1 MFRSYSL
8 RIFIMAKKKK
18 QNLTVGFVALGCPKN
33 VVDSEKMLAEI
44 VKSGFFLT
52 SEIDDS
58 DVVIIN
64 TCGFIAP
71 AREEALE
78 VIQNA
83 VALKNK
89 GRVKKVIVTGCLP
102 EWIGEKLF
110 EQADG
115 IDAIVG
121 LDRRNDIAKIIE
133 KTIASKKPLALLET
147 GGASLSVNDDRA
159 RLLIG
164 PPHRAYLRISE
175 GCSRNCSFCTIP
187 SIRGP
192 FRSKPQQL
200 VLAEAKELAES
211 GVVELNV
218 IGQDTTNWG
227 ADLKVKDGLAAL
239 AEELDK
245 IDGLEWLRLLYLY
258 PTGITDNLIETIA
271 RSKKITRYLDI
282 PIQHINDDI
291 LRKMRRADTEER
303 ICQLIEKVRRALPDI
318 VLRTTLIV
326 GFPTETEKQFGQLV
340 EFVKWARFD
349 ALGCFKYY
357 AEQGTEAA
365 RMAGQVPEDTKQ
377 KRLEELMLIQQQIAF
392 AKNKKRIGSELR
404 CLVDSLNND
413 GTYEGR
419 FYGQAPDI
427 DSICITKNCSA
438 QPGQF
443 INTRVEDTKNY
454 DLIVSQI

>member
-1 MFRSYSL
+1 MS
-8 RIFIMAKKKK
+8 KKANR
-18 QNLTVGFVALGCPKN
+18 NLTVGFVALGCPKN

-44 VKSGFFLT
+44 VKAGFFLS

-71 AREEALE
+71 ARDEAIE

-89 GRVKKVIVTGCLP
+89 GRVRKVIVTGCLP

-121 LDRRNDIAKIIE
+121 LGRRNDIAKIIK
-133 KTIASKKPLALLET
+133 KTITSQKSLTFLEKASAPF
-147 GGASLSVNDDRA
+147 SVNDDRA

-192 FRSKPQQL
+192 FRSKPKEL
-200 VLAEAKELAES
+200 VLAEAKELIKS

-227 ADLKVKDGLAAL
+227 ADLKIKDGLALL

-245 IDGLEWLRLLYLY
+245 IESLEWLRLLYLY
-258 PTGITDNLIETIA
+258 PAGITDKLIETIA
-271 RSKKITRYLDI
+271 RSKKITHYLDI

-291 LRKMRRADTEER
+291 LRKMHRPDTEKR
-303 ICQLIEKVRRALPDI
+303 ICRLTDKLRKALPDV

-326 GFPTETEKQFGQLV
+326 GFPTETEQQFDQLV
-340 EFVKWARFD
+340 EFIKWAQFD

-357 AEQGTEAA
+357 AEQGTESA
-365 RMAGQVPEDTKQ
+365 RMSGQVPENIKQ
-377 KRLEELMLIQQQIAF
+377 KRLEELMLVQQQIAF
-392 AKNKKRIGSELR
+392 AKNKQRIGSELR
-404 CLVDSLNND
+404 CLVDAPNND

-427 DSICITKNCSA
+427 DSICIIKNCSTE
-438 QPGQF
+438 PGQF
-443 INTRVEDTKNY
+443 IKTIVEDTKDY
-454 DLIVSQI
+454 DLIVRQIQ

>member
-1 MFRSYSL
+1 
-8 RIFIMAKKKK
+8 MAKKANPK
-18 QNLTVGFVALGCPKN
+18 LTVGFVALGCPKN

-44 VKSGFFLT
+44 VKAGFFLS

-71 AREEALE
+71 ARAEAIE

-110 EQADG
+110 KKVDG

-121 LDRRNDIAKIIE
+121 LDRRNDIAQIIE
-133 KTIASKKPLALLET
+133 KTIVSQKPLAFLEKSST
-147 GGASLSVNDDRA
+147 PVSVNDDRA

-211 GVVELNV
+211 GVVELNI

-227 ADLKVKDGLAAL
+227 ADLKIKDGLALL

-258 PTGITDNLIETIA
+258 PAGITERLIETIA
-271 RSKKITRYLDI
+271 KSKKFTHYLDI

-291 LRKMRRADTEER
+291 LRKMRRPDSEEQ
-303 ICQLIEKVRRALPDI
+303 ICRLIEKLRKAIPEV

-326 GFPTETEKQFGQLV
+326 GFPAETEEQFDQLV
-340 EFVKWARFD
+340 KFVKWARFD

-357 AEQGTEAA
+357 QEQGTQAA
-365 RMAGQVPEDTKQ
+365 QMPSQVPEDIKN
-377 KRLEELMLIQQQIAF
+377 KRFKELMLVQQQIAF
-392 AKNKKRIGSELR
+392 AKNKQRIGTVLR
-404 CLVDSLNND
+404 CLVDSSNTD
-413 GTYEGR
+413 GRGKAR
-419 FYGQAPDI
+419 FYGQAPEI
-427 DSICITKNCSA
+427 DSICIIKNCSA
-438 QPGQF
+438 EPGQF
-443 INTRVEDTKNY
+443 ISTTVEDTKDY
-454 DLIVSQI
+454 DLIVRQI

>member
-1 MFRSYSL
+1 MS
-8 RIFIMAKKKK
+8 KKASR
-18 QNLTVGFVALGCPKN
+18 NVTVGFVALGCPKN

-44 VKSGFFLT
+44 INSGFLL
-52 SEIDDS
+52 SAEIKDC

-64 TCGFIAP
+64 TCGFIVP
-71 AREEALE
+71 ARAEAIE

-89 GRVKKVIVTGCLP
+89 GLVKKVIVTGCLP
-102 EWIGEKLF
+102 EWIGKKLF
-110 EQADG
+110 EQVDG

-121 LDRRNDIAKIIE
+121 LDRRNDIAKIIK
-133 KTIASKKPLALLET
+133 KTIISQKQLTFLEK
-147 GGASLSVNDDRA
+147 GGASVCANDDRA

-187 SIRGP
+187 FIRGP
-192 FRSKPQQL
+192 FRSKPKKL

-211 GVVELNV
+211 GVLELNI

-227 ADLKVKDGLAAL
+227 ADLKIKDGLALL

-245 IDGLEWLRLLYLY
+245 IKGLEWLRLLYLY
-258 PTGITDNLIETIA
+258 PAGITDKLIETIA
-271 RSKKITRYLDI
+271 RSKKITHYLDI
-282 PIQHINDDI
+282 PIQHINNDI
-291 LRKMRRADTEER
+291 LRKMHRPDTEEQ
-303 ICQLIEKVRRALPDI
+303 ICRLIEKVRKTLPDV

-326 GFPTETEKQFGQLV
+326 GFPTETEEQFDQLA
-340 EFVKWARFD
+340 EFVKWAQFD

-365 RMAGQVPEDTKQ
+365 QMPGQVPEDVKN
-377 KRLEELMLIQQQIAF
+377 KRLEKLMLIQQQIAF
-392 AKNKKRIGSELR
+392 AKNKSRVGSELR
-404 CLVDSLNND
+404 CLVDALNND

-427 DSICITKNCSA
+427 DSICIIKNCSA
-438 QPGQF
+438 EPGQF
-443 INTRVEDTKNY
+443 INTRVEATKDY
-454 DLIVSQI
+454 DLIVRYI

>member
-1 MFRSYSL
+1 
-8 RIFIMAKKKK
+8 MAEKGN

-44 VKSGFFLT
+44 VKSGFFLS
-52 SEIDDS
+52 SEVDDA

-71 AREEALE
+71 ARAEAIE
-78 VIQNA
+78 AIQNA
-83 VALKNK
+83 VACKSK

-110 EQADG
+110 EQVDG

-121 LDRRNDIAKIIE
+121 LGRRNDIAQIIE
-133 KTIASKKPLALLET
+133 KTIVNQKPMAFLEK
-147 GGASLSVNDDRA
+147 GSASLSVNDDRA

-164 PPHRAYLRISE
+164 PPHKAYLRISE

-192 FRSKPQQL
+192 FRSKPQEL

-211 GVVELNV
+211 GVMELNI

-227 ADLKVKDGLAAL
+227 ADLKIKDGLAIL
-239 AEELDK
+239 AESIEK
-245 IDGLEWLRLLYLY
+245 IEGVEWLRLLYLY
-258 PTGITDNLIETIA
+258 PAGITDKLIEVIA
-271 RSKKITRYLDI
+271 RSKKITHYLDI

-291 LRKMRRADTEER
+291 LRKMRRPDSEEQ
-303 ICQLIEKVRRALPDI
+303 ICRLIEKLRETLPDV

-326 GFPTETEKQFGQLV
+326 GFPTETEQQFDQLA
-340 EFVKWARFD
+340 EFIKWARFD

-357 AEQGTEAA
+357 AEQGTQAA
-365 RMAGQVPEDTKQ
+365 QLPGQVPENIKN
-377 KRLEELMLIQQQIAF
+377 KRFKELMLVQQQIAF
-392 AKNKKRIGSELR
+392 AKNKERVGTELR
-404 CLVDSLNND
+404 CLVDSLDTD
-413 GTYEGR
+413 GTARAR

-427 DSICITKNCSA
+427 DSICIVKNCSSE
-438 QPGQF
+438 PGQF
-443 INTRVEDTKNY
+443 INTRVEDTKDY
-454 DLIVSQI
+454 DLIVRQI

>member
-1 MFRSYSL
+1 
-8 RIFIMAKKKK
+8 MAKKANP
-18 QNLTVGFVALGCPKN
+18 NLTVGFVALGCPKN

-44 VKSGFFLT
+44 IKSGFFI
-52 SEIDDS
+52 SAEIDDA
-58 DVVIIN
+58 DVIIIN

-71 AREEALE
+71 AREEAIE

-83 VALKNK
+83 VACKNK

-110 EQADG
+110 EQVDG

-121 LDRRNDIAKIIE
+121 LDRRNDIPQIIK
-133 KTIASKKPLALLET
+133 KTIVSQKPLAFLEKNS
-147 GGASLSVNDDRA
+147 ASLSVNDDRA

-192 FRSKPQQL
+192 FRSKPQEL

-218 IGQDTTNWG
+218 IGQDTTSWG
-227 ADLKVKDGLAAL
+227 TDLKVKDGLALL
-239 AEELDK
+239 AEK
-245 IDGLEWLRLLYLY
+245 IEKIEGLEWLRLLYLY
-258 PTGITDNLIETIA
+258 PAGITDKLIETIA
-271 RSKKITRYLDI
+271 RSKKITHYLDI

-291 LRKMRRADTEER
+291 LRKMHRSDTEEQ
-303 ICQLIEKVRRALPDI
+303 ICRLIEKLRKALPDV

-326 GFPTETEKQFGQLV
+326 GFPTETEEQFEQLT

-357 AEQGTEAA
+357 AEQGTQAA
-365 RMAGQVPEDTKQ
+365 QMPGQVPENIKN
-377 KRLEELMLIQQQIAF
+377 KRLEELMLVQQQIAF
-392 AKNKKRIGSELR
+392 AKNKERVGTELR
-404 CLVDSLNND
+404 CLVDSPNND
-413 GTYEGR
+413 GTYMGR

-427 DSICITKNCSA
+427 DSICIIKNCFA
-438 QPGQF
+438 EPGQF
-443 INTRVEDTKNY
+443 INARVEDTKNY